1 MRLKAGVRVL
11 GTRPET
17 ILAMQA
23 AAEVLRRH
31 DVEFVVTSVTDGRHS
46 RGSAH
51 YAGNAFDF
59 RTRHMGQGLPAR
71 VRAEL
76 TRTLGGDLQGLGRGI
91 RKQIG
96 GERLTDPVGGG

>member
-11 GTRPET
+11 GARPET

-23 AAEVLRRH
+23 AADVLRRH
-31 DVEFVVTSVTDGRHS
+31 DVELVITSVTDGRHS

-59 RTRHMGQGLPAR
+59 RTRHMGQGQPVR
-71 VRAEL
+71 VKAEL
-76 TRTLGGDLQGLGRGI
+76 TQARGGDYDVVLEETHI
-91 RKQIG
+91 HVEYDPKQ
-96 GERLTDPVGGG
+96 PY

>member
-23 AAEVLRRH
+23 AADVLRHH
-31 DVEFVVTSVTDGRHS
+31 DVELVITSVTDGRHS

-59 RTRHMGQGLPAR
+59 RTRHMAQGLPAR
-71 VRAEL
+71 VKTELVRA
-76 TRTLGGDLQGLGRGI
+76 LGGDYDVVLEATHI
-91 RKQIG
+91 HVEYDPKQ
-96 GERLTDPVGGG
+96 PY